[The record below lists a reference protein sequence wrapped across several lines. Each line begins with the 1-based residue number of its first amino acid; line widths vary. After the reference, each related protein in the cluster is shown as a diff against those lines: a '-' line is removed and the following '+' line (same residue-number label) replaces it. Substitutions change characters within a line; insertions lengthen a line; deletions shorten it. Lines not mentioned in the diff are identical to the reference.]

1 MKTKI
6 LFSAALVT
14 TMLAA
19 CTNEDFVESNKVNV
33 VNDGRPVAGKVVL
46 DFGDASTR
54 MNYDSE
60 TDKFTWD
67 GSETIAALLMDEV
80 YGTSNNYR
88 PYNNPEEWANLTWN
102 QKYQLVNYINTN
114 YPFTWD
120 EERGAWTTPAKMLEG
135 NYFFAY
141 PRETYNG
148 ERQLIH
154 SLANQVQE
162 GSSKEAMEKA
172 YARNQYWI
180 GYSQIKAGAENEEV
194 LASVKMA
201 RTLSPIKFK
210 ITTVSTQTEYTV
222 EKVTIQGDDLKTL
235 LTIDPT
241 KAGYNGKAD
250 PKDNG
255 QYGIYNLKGGSSL
268 TASTKVFNYANF
280 IEAKDDLYDNS
291 QSATA
296 ENTVYNIEEG
306 NESNYSWGDA
316 IRATVH
322 AGNQLSA
329 DKEYAELYIKDATP
343 ISGQNQNAVWGV
355 VFVNLDDQV
364 TSGQLTM
371 SIYTDKGIVKDIDL
385 TKVNDGSGSTYAVIT
400 DHAITSLTST
410 GNAKEIT
417 IQIDDN
423 SFDIPQEM
431 TVNNV
436 DDLERFITWNSTK
449 NRVNT
454 VTLANNDTLTA
465 DMANILIA
473 SQNAIATSENRL
485 KVKAAS
491 TQKLFIEA
499 GVNSDIFN
507 YIDVREV
514 DVVVLG
520 ELNLNEEKLKDNT
533 GLPASSKGITVA
545 EGGKLNIEA
554 WSENALSVDNYGT
567 LEVKGE
573 TSNIKVV
580 NKKNAELNVNST
592 LTVNASSTN
601 EAEGTVNVNVNGILR
616 GTTSKNFTNN
626 GTLVN
631 NGEIY
636 NMVNDGED
644 AVIKTSDMINH
655 IEENN
660 NNATILKTN
669 INDPISGIDLSTG
682 DKGVVK
688 YVSTTIVDMSEVSS
702 NHITALEING
712 GELRVEGGA
721 SVLKKLEIKN
731 GKIEGGSYI
740 ASAWTPS
747 SKLLN
752 MANGAEVEM
761 SGKMIL
767 NWVTI
772 KATNG
777 VKVLDGEVEMTNK
790 VQIADDGSATNKYA
804 LTLGSID
811 GYKKYSVTIRNSGNV
826 VVGALT
832 TVAGTPKS
840 TIYNNGTFKCSASG
854 SVLSNINVN
863 GTQLVQE

>member
-1 MKTKI
+1 MKTKF

-19 CTNEDFVESNKVNV
+19 CTNEDFVESSKVNV

-54 MNYDSE
+54 MDYNSE

-80 YGTSNNYR
+80 DGTSNNYR
-88 PYNNPEEWANLTWN
+88 PYNNPEEWANLTWY
-102 QKYQLVNYINTN
+102 QKYKLVNYINTN

-241 KAGYNGKAD
+241 KAGYNGKAA
-250 PKDNG
+250 PKANDQN
-255 QYGIYNLKGGSSL
+255 GIYNLKDGSNLS
-268 TASTKVFNYANF
+268 ASTTVFNYANF
-280 IEAKDDLYDNS
+280 IEAKDDLYNNAN
-291 QSATA
+291 SATA

-316 IRATVH
+316 IRATVQ

-343 ISGQNQNAVWGV
+343 ISGQNQKAVWGV
-355 VFVNLDDQV
+355 VFVNLDEQV
-364 TSGQLTM
+364 ASGELTM

-385 TKVNDGSGSTYAVIT
+385 TKVNDGSGSKYAVIT

-465 DMANILIA
+465 DMANTLIA

-485 KVKAAS
+485 KVKAES
-491 TQKLFIEA
+491 NQKLFIEA

-507 YIDVREV
+507 YIDVKGV

-520 ELNLNEEKLKDNT
+520 ELNLNEEKLKENT
-533 GLPASSKGITVA
+533 GLPESTKGITVA

-554 WSENALSVDNYGT
+554 WSEEALSVDNYGT

-592 LTVNASSTN
+592 LTVNAYSKN
-601 EAEGTVNVNVNGILR
+601 EIEGTVNVNVNGILR

-636 NMVNDGED
+636 NMINDGED
-644 AVIKTSDMINH
+644 AVIKTSQKINH

-669 INDPISGIDLSTG
+669 IGDPISGINLSAG

-688 YVSTTIVDMSEVSS
+688 YVSTTNVDMSKVIS
-702 NHITALEING
+702 NYITALEING
-712 GELRVEGGA
+712 ADLRVEGGA

-731 GKIEGGSYI
+731 GRIEGGSYI
-740 ASAWTPS
+740 ASVWTPS

-752 MANGAEVEM
+752 MADGAKVEM
-761 SGKMIL
+761 SGEMEL

-772 KATNG
+772 KATAG
-777 VKVLDGEVEMTNK
+777 VEVLDGVVTMTNK
-790 VQIADDGSATNKYA
+790 VQIADDGSSTNKYP

-826 VVGALT
+826 VVGALN

-840 TIYNNGTFKCSASG
+840 TIYNNGTFKYSSSG
-854 SVLSNINVN
+854 SDLSNINVN
-863 GTQLVQE
+863 GTELVQE

>member
-1 MKTKI
+1 MKTKF

-19 CTNEDFVESNKVNV
+19 CTNEDFVESSKVNV

-46 DFGDASTR
+46 DFGDANTR
-54 MNYDSE
+54 MDYDSE

-80 YGTSNNYR
+80 DGTDNNYR
-88 PYNNPEEWANLTWN
+88 PYNDPEEWANLTWN
-102 QKYQLVNYINTN
+102 QKYKLVNYINTN

-222 EKVTIQGDDLKTL
+222 EKVTVQGTDLKTL

-241 KAGYNGKAD
+241 KAGYNGKTAPQTND
-250 PKDNG
+250 QN
-255 QYGIYNLKGGSSL
+255 GIYNLKDGLSL
-268 TASTKVFNYANF
+268 DASTTVFNYANF
-280 IEAKDDLYDNS
+280 IEAKDDLYNNAN
-291 QSATA
+291 SATA

-343 ISGQNQNAVWGV
+343 ISGQNQKAVWGV

-364 TSGQLTM
+364 TTGQLTM

-385 TKVNDGSGSTYAVIT
+385 TKVNDGSGSKYAVIT

-454 VTLANNDTLTA
+454 VTLANNDTLIA
-465 DMANILIA
+465 DMANTLIA

-485 KVKAAS
+485 KVKAERN
-491 TQKLFIEA
+491 QKLFIEA

-507 YIDVREV
+507 YIDVKET

-520 ELNLNEEKLKDNT
+520 ELNLNEEKLKENT
-533 GLPASSKGITVA
+533 GLPAGTKGITVA

-554 WSENALSVDNYGT
+554 WSEEALAVDNYGT

-592 LTVNASSTN
+592 LTVNANSKN
-601 EAEGTVNVNVNGILR
+601 EAEGTVNVNGILR
-616 GTTSKNFTNN
+616 GTTDKNFTNN
-626 GTLVN
+626 GMLVN

-636 NMVNDGED
+636 NMINNGED
-644 AVIKTSDMINH
+644 AVIKTSDKTNH
-655 IEENN
+655 IEENSDD
-660 NNATILKTN
+660 ATILKTN
-669 INDPISGIDLSTG
+669 IDDPISGIDLSAG
-682 DKGVVK
+682 DQGVVK
-688 YVSTTIVDMSEVSS
+688 YASTTNVDMSDVTS
-702 NHITALEING
+702 NFITALEING
-712 GELRVEGGA
+712 ADLRVEGGA

-731 GKIEGGSYI
+731 GRIEGGSYI
-740 ASAWTPS
+740 AKVWTPS

-752 MANGAEVEM
+752 MADGAEVEM
-761 SGKMIL
+761 SGEMEL

-772 KATNG
+772 KATAGVKILNG
-777 VKVLDGEVEMTNK
+777 VVTMTNK
-790 VQIADDGSATNKYA
+790 VQIANDGTATNKYA

-840 TIYNNGTFKCSASG
+840 TIYNNGTFKCSIIG
-854 SVLSNINVN
+854 SDLSNINVN
-863 GTQLVQE
+863 GTELVQE